1 MTLAAQPR
9 DTQENTMHPALKRH
23 IPKTFVRVQAPWWV
37 APLLA
42 LLALTAHAELTDL
55 SDSPL
60 ANVSSTTQIKPN
72 ILFVMDDSGSMAWHY
87 SPDYVTSASSTSL
100 APRYTGFL
108 GDPPYMSAQY
118 NLQYYNPRIRYL
130 PPIGYDGGTSQ
141 GSLSFP
147 SQNRSQTTNWTRVR
161 TDGFDEQ
168 NYSILHTNGNN
179 KNLNQGVT
187 STQTNFNLAEGF
199 PDRVYCTAAG
209 DNVNDTDLCKTNDPG
224 FLYAHGHS
232 NLATGSYTVGESSS
246 GTPKYRFGGPYYYN
260 IRPWEYCADAELTD
274 CVQVTPGAAAPTGYP
289 FEARVRWCSSATN
302 AMKTTTTASECRG
315 RRGPGFQTPRFSPQA
330 NASVAYGLITVD
342 GNWCSGTSNST
353 ACNAYEAVIEEVSV
367 GGVSIIGTEE
377 PSYTGNS
384 STRHE
389 IMARNIAAAI
399 NRHNGTPEYI
409 ACVGG
414 GTSATNA
421 PRCNQAPYAQLN
433 LGTLGNN
440 TVVVIAVNTLNGD
453 ISDAVTDSSR
463 AGLNIEV
470 TPNAAEGTMP
480 AWGRINV
487 SESGNG
493 TGNITSVRVGP
504 EGGPYTEILSG
515 PLSSNFTSS
524 TSGNSTQK
532 TNARRAAAQ
541 AICNRINARTATT
554 GYRANTRDTV
564 PSSPTSSI
572 NTTCDTSRQT
582 VTIIAPTAQGDAPNG
597 WEILTTPTGTNT
609 VILPATV
616 SGTALLRAGY
626 TTPVVATT
634 AGSIGAGAWPVSAF
648 ERVSIVST
656 RTSYPKDPA
665 RTDCTTTAGV
675 CTYDEEMTNFA
686 NWFTYYRTRNQMMK
700 AATGHAFLS
709 LGESY
714 RLGFNTINNSSFNN
728 TSGTR
733 WASVQNLNS
742 TQKSLF
748 YDKVYGNSLSGGT
761 PLRQALGR
769 AGEYYAGTLSGANSP
784 VQYSCQRNYAILTTD
799 GYWNGSEAASKVD
812 DADNVNDALLYC
824 TRANGCYD
832 GGLTADRQTLSDVAA
847 YYYRT
852 DLRDDLVDNVP
863 VTSDDPNSAQHMT
876 TFTLGIG
883 VDGLMRYRKD
893 YDTATEGDFYK
904 IRTGATGCEWQS
916 SSAVCNWPIA
926 TNDNDTAVD
935 DLWHAAVS
943 GHGRYFSAKDPTSL
957 AEALAG
963 TLNALQIK
971 TGAAAASSTSTPNIT
986 QEDNLEFSATFRTV
1000 KWDGELVAQYI
1011 NVSDGSTQEDVIWS
1025 ARTKLQTRTSATSDS
1040 RILFT
1045 TSNTSTPAYRDLAW
1059 DELSTAEK
1067 AWFENKCSGTGLLSQ
1082 CVTLTTEQ
1090 KSLLNNGEAMLKYLR
1105 GQRSLENVEISTDN
1119 FVEVLRRR
1127 DYVLADIAGSRPSYV
1142 ARPKRNYGDDGYA
1155 SFKSDKSDRDGVVY
1169 VGSNGGMMHAFNVS
1183 DGQERWAYMPRMVMP
1198 NLYQLASTGYGT
1210 DHRFFVDGSPTVAD
1224 VRSSSTAGDVTTHT
1238 WSTILV
1244 GGLNKGGRGYYAL
1257 DITDPDDPQPL
1268 WEICHDATLCPQR
1281 NDADMGYSFSE
1292 PIVTKLPAGSPNAGK
1307 WVVIVSSG
1315 YNNVSPGT
1323 GRGFLFVLDALTGAV
1338 LHKIATGEGTTS
1350 TPSGLGKVAD
1360 FVTNPD
1366 VDNTVL
1372 LAYAGDLLGNL
1383 WRFDLATNTAVKQA
1397 QLTDASGT
1405 SQPITARP
1413 ETGQC
1418 GDRKMVFVGTG
1429 KYLGASDVETT
1440 QLQTMW
1446 GIRDS
1451 STALG
1456 VLRGSDTMVQQTLS
1470 GSGSTYTVSNNP
1482 VNLAEKNGWYVNFDR
1497 NSGERVNLDPL
1508 LVNKNLL
1515 VLTNQPVSDGSAA
1528 CGTGGKGFL
1537 YQFSYCTGS
1546 YLASPNAPQVGEHIS
1561 DSIVVGFTPIGLPS
1575 GTVPVKVITAEGI
1588 KLPPIPITQEGGAG
1602 GAMRRISWRE
1612 LID

>member
-1 MTLAAQPR
+1 MTPAFARFPR
-9 DTQENTMHPALKRH
+9 PAPRRA
-23 IPKTFVRVQAPWWV
+23 VVPWWV
-37 APLLA
+37 AA
-42 LLALTAHAELTDL
+42 LLALPLLPLAAQAQLTDL

-60 ANVSSTTQIKPN
+60 ANVSSTTLVKPN

-87 SPDYVTSASSTSL
+87 SPDYVGSASSTSL
-100 APRYTGFL
+100 QPRYTGFL

-130 PPIGYDGGTSQ
+130 PPVGYDGSATQ

-147 SQNRSQTTNWTRVR
+147 SQTRSQTSNWTQVR
-161 TDGFDEQ
+161 TDGFNQQ
-168 NYSILHTNGNN
+168 NHSILHTTPNN
-179 KNLNQGVT
+179 RNLNQGVT
-187 STQTNFNLAEGF
+187 STQTNFNLAAGF

-209 DNVNDTDLCKTNDPG
+209 DDVNDTDLCKINDPG

-232 NLATGSYTVGESSS
+232 NLATGPYSVGESSS
-246 GTPKYRFGGPYYYN
+246 GTPKYRLGGPYYYN
-260 IRPWEYCADAELTD
+260 ILPWEYCSDAELTD
-274 CVQVTPGAAAPTGYP
+274 CVRVTPGAAAPSGYP

-302 AMKTTTTASECRG
+302 AMKETTTASECRG

-353 ACNAYEAVIEEVSV
+353 ACNAFTALIEDITV
-367 GGVSIIGTEE
+367 GGTSIIGTEE
-377 PSYTGNS
+377 PSYQGNS

-389 IMARNIAAAI
+389 IMARAITAAI
-399 NRHNGTPEYI
+399 NRHTGNPEYI

-414 GTSATNA
+414 GTSAADA
-421 PRCNQAPYAQLN
+421 PRCNQAPFSQLN
-433 LGTLGNN
+433 FGTLGNN
-440 TVVVIAVNTLNGD
+440 TVVVIAVNTLGGD
-453 ISDAVTDSSR
+453 VTDAVTDASR
-463 AGLNIEV
+463 AGLNIAV
-470 TPNAAEGTMP
+470 TPNAATGTMP
-480 AWGRINV
+480 AWGRIQVN
-487 SESGNG
+487 ESGNG
-493 TGNITSVRVGP
+493 SGNITSVRVGP
-504 EGGPYTEILSG
+504 PGGPYTEILSG
-515 PLSSNFTSS
+515 PLASNFTTSM
-524 TSGNSTQK
+524 SGNSTQK
-532 TNARRAAAQ
+532 TNARRAAARD
-541 AICNRINARTATT
+541 ICNRINALTATT
-554 GYRANTRDTV
+554 GFRANTRDSV
-564 PSSPTSSI
+564 PSGPPASV

-582 VTIIAPTAQGDAPNG
+582 ITLIAPTAQGDAPNG
-597 WEILTTPTGTNT
+597 WEIQLTPTGANT
-609 VILPATV
+609 VILTTTV
-616 SGTALLRAGY
+616 SGTDTLRAGY
-626 TTPVVATT
+626 TTPVIATT

-648 ERVSIVST
+648 QRVSIVPT
-656 RTSYPKDPA
+656 RTAYPRDPA
-665 RTDCTTTAGV
+665 RTDCTTTVGV

-700 AATGHAFLS
+700 AATGHAFLT

-733 WASVQNLNS
+733 WASVQDLNS

-769 AGEYYAGTLSGANSP
+769 AGEYFAGTLSGANSP
-784 VQYSCQRNYAILTTD
+784 IQYSCQRNYSILTTD
-799 GYWNGSEAASKVD
+799 GYWNGSTAKSEAN
-812 DADNVNDALLYC
+812 DADNVNDAAQFC

-832 GGLTADRQTLSDVAA
+832 GGITSDRQSLSDVAA

-852 DLRDDLVDNVP
+852 DLRDDMVNNVP
-863 VTSDDPNSAQHMT
+863 VTADDPNPAQHMT

-904 IRTGATGCEWQS
+904 IRTGATGCDWQDAS
-916 SSAVCNWPIA
+916 SVCNWPVP

-1025 ARTKLQTRTSATSDS
+1025 ARTRLQGRTSASNDS
-1040 RILFT
+1040 RIIFT
-1045 TSNTSTPAYRDLAW
+1045 TSNTSTPAHRDLAW
-1059 DELSTAEK
+1059 DELSAAEK

-1090 KSLLNNGEAMLKYLR
+1090 KTLANSGENMLKYLR
-1105 GQRSLENVEISTDN
+1105 GQRALENHEIATDT
-1119 FVEVLRRR
+1119 FVEVFRRR

-1142 ARPKRNYGDDGYA
+1142 AKPKRNYGDEGYA
-1155 SFKSDKSDRDGVVY
+1155 AFKTAQAARAGVVY
-1169 VGSNGGMMHAFNVS
+1169 VGSNGGMLHAFNVS
-1183 DGQERWAYMPRMVMP
+1183 DGQERWAYVPRMVMP
-1198 NLYQLASTGYGT
+1198 GLYQLASTGYGSS
-1210 DHRFFVDGSPTVAD
+1210 HRFFVDGSPTVAD
-1224 VRSSSTAGDVTTHT
+1224 VRSSTTVGTETTHT
-1238 WSTILV
+1238 WRTILV

-1257 DITDPDDPQPL
+1257 DITNPDEPTPL

-1281 NDADMGYSFSE
+1281 NDADMGHSFSE

-1307 WVVIVSSG
+1307 WVVLVSSG

-1323 GRGFLFVLDALTGAV
+1323 GKGFLFVLDALTGAV
-1338 LHKIATGEGTTS
+1338 LHKIDTGVGTS
-1350 TPSGLGKVAD
+1350 SAPSGLGKVAD
-1360 FVTNPD
+1360 FVNNPD
-1366 VDNTVL
+1366 VDNTAL

-1383 WRFDLATNTAVKQA
+1383 WRFDLSTNTVVKLA
-1397 QLTDASGT
+1397 ELKDAGGNG
-1405 SQPITARP
+1405 QPITARP

-1446 GIRDS
+1446 GIKDS
-1451 STALG
+1451 GTALG
-1456 VLRGSDTMVQQTLS
+1456 LLRGSDTMVQQTLS
-1470 GSGSTYTVSNNP
+1470 GSGSTYTVSNNA

-1546 YLASPNAPQVGEHIS
+1546 YLASPNAPQVGQHIS

-1588 KLPPIPITQEGGAG
+1588 KLPPIPVTQEGGAG

-1612 LID
+1612 LND